1 MSNKNG
7 NGLPKM
13 GEIKNYAVT
22 IPSKEALKL
31 LKEAYPKKELRT
43 KSNPLI
49 IDGKKYVSIEVAED
63 LYKALSEIM
72 NSGFGSGS
80 YGLPAVAAMNQF
92 KGIK

>member
-13 GEIKNYAVT
+13 GEIKNYAVI
-22 IPSKEALKL
+22 IPSKEALEL
-31 LKEAYPKKELRT
+31 LKDVYLKNELHT

-49 IDGKKYVSIEVAED
+49 IDGKKYVSMEVAED

-72 NSGFGSGS
+72 NSGYMSAV
-80 YGLPAVAAMNQF
+80 YGLPAVSAMNQF
-92 KGIK
+92 KGVK

>member
-1 MSNKNG
+1 MSNENG

-22 IPSKEALKL
+22 IPDKQAIKL
-31 LKEAYPKKELRT
+31 LKEVYPQNELHT

-49 IDGKKYVSIEVAED
+49 IDGKKYVSMEVAED
-63 LYKALSEIM
+63 LYNALSDIM
-72 NSGFGSGS
+72 HSGFGSGS
-80 YGLPAVAAMNQF
+80 YGLPAVGAMNKY